1 MKILLT
7 GSTGFVGSAIAKG
20 IIDSNFKVIAPVRKM
35 PAHFK
40 INHNNIYYKVIG
52 DIDNQTEWD
61 DVLIGVDTV
70 VHCAAHNQAEKI
82 LMSVKYLTR

>member
-20 IIDSNFKVIAPVRKM
+20 IIDSTLRNCSVRKM

-70 VHCAAHNQAEKI
+70 ALRSYNQAEKI
-82 LMSVKYLTR
+82 